1 MKTQSACALLS
12 TILSSFLPILT
23 HACSCGSWPPTLQD
37 ALHSNTGS
45 VFRGKIVK
53 ELNNSATSETD
64 NADGDEKALF
74 LVRVAFA
81 YKGCPFSRGDDVVVT
96 TAAQSSLCGIADDL
110 DINEEY
116 LFSGDVWG
124 TEANL
129 FGDEV
134 VVFETMA

>member
-1 MKTQSACALLS
+1 MKTRSAYALLS

-23 HACSCGSWPPTLQD
+23 YACSCGSWPPTLQD

-64 NADGDEKALF
+64 NADGDEKAHF

-96 TAAQSSLCGIADDL
+96 TATQSSLCGIADDL

-116 LFSGDVWG
+116 LFSGDAWPVDSDFI
-124 TEANL
+124 AN
-129 FGDEV
+129 
-134 VVFETMA
+134 AA